1 MRVIGP
7 AGSNNGVEFCLF
19 GPNLFNFGTVLAKAP
34 YPETDTQSSTN
45 NDVLLTVKLA
55 GTITP
60 ASDLIVFCKVIIYC
74 NLGILLII
82 FAFILAMRQS
92 LQVVK
97 CRVAEQSLLS
107 HACPPVY

>member
-1 MRVIGP
+1 MMRVIGP

-60 ASDLIVFCKVIIYC
+60 ASDLCSAK
-74 NLGILLII
+74 
-82 FAFILAMRQS
+82 
-92 LQVVK
+92 
-97 CRVAEQSLLS
+97 
-107 HACPPVY
+107 